1 MFCRK
6 YHCKAEN
13 PHGVAFHDIEL
24 EEAHE
29 PGELQQAILDKST
42 ATTLQFRYL
51 ATSTTVQ
58 VPSHQH
64 YRSGT
69 QPLALQF
76 RYLASSHHT
85 TVQVPSHQ
93 HYSSGTQPLALQF
106 RYQATPALQ
115 FRYIATTLQFR
126 YLATSTTVQVPSQS
140 HHTFVSVY
148 PLQLYLTQTMAYV

>member
-1 MFCRK
+1 MNLEKVKFFIIKQYRYMFCRK

-58 VPSHQH
+58 VPSH
-64 YRSGT
+64 
-69 QPLALQF
+69 
-76 RYLASSHHT
+76 
-85 TVQVPSHQ
+85 
-93 HYSSGTQPLALQF
+93 
-106 RYQATPALQ
+106 
-115 FRYIATTLQFR
+115 
-126 YLATSTTVQVPSQS
+126 
-140 HHTFVSVY
+140 
-148 PLQLYLTQTMAYV
+148 

>member
-51 ATSTTVQ
+51 ATSTT
-58 VPSHQH
+58 
-64 YRSGT
+64 
-69 QPLALQF
+69 
-76 RYLASSHHT
+76 T
-85 TVQVPSHQ
+85 T
-93 HYSSGTQPLALQF
+93 
-106 RYQATPALQ
+106 
-115 FRYIATTLQFR
+115 TT
-126 YLATSTTVQVPSQS
+126 SQS

-148 PLQLYLTQTMAYV
+148 PLQLYLT

>member
-58 VPSHQH
+58 VPSHHTTVQV
-64 YRSGT
+64 
-69 QPLALQF
+69 P
-76 RYLASSHHT
+76 SHHT
-85 TVQVPSHQ
+85 TVQVPSH
-93 HYSSGTQPLALQF
+93 
-106 RYQATPALQ
+106 
-115 FRYIATTLQFR
+115 
-126 YLATSTTVQVPSQS
+126 
-140 HHTFVSVY
+140 
-148 PLQLYLTQTMAYV
+148 